1 MVKILFP
8 VSENYKKY
16 KYQSWI
22 WKSLFWNILDEVQL
36 KKGLDLVLE
45 VWLEICFAAI
55 DGLLS
60 ADVHADGGEKRRQ
73 ILQTLDRLHSKLKLA
88 LAEVKRLDV
97 AELNRKNNNS
107 TVMIVG
113 SHSDPKQLA
122 EVPIVQQGLQVSQSP
137 RF

>member
-88 LAEVKRLDV
+88 LAKVKRLDV
-97 AELNRKNNNS
+97 AELKSKTSEFNGYDS
-107 TVMIVG
+107 S
-113 SHSDPKQLA
+113 SHSNPKQLA
-122 EVPIVQQGLQVSQSP
+122 QVPIVQQGLQVSQSP